1 MVTLALGAA
10 VVIYALIAAYVLSW
24 PPMMLR

>member
-10 VVIYALIAAYVLSW
+10 VVIYVLIAAYVLSW
-24 PPMMLR
+24 PSMMPR